1 MSKSESSGPTERAV
15 IVVLRVMVGWIFL
28 WAAIHHYGNSAYVGA
43 FLSAT
48 KTFHPI
54 YGALARS
61 PLLPVISFLVE
72 YGHLLIGLSL
82 ITGFLVRA
90 SGPFAILIMLLYWT
104 AHMNFPYIDN
114 ANYVIVD
121 EHLIIAAVIV
131 WLMVRHAG
139 QVCGLDGLVARMAP
153 VRRSAGMRW
162 LVGLSPQGRAV

>member
-1 MSKSESSGPTERAV
+1 MPKSEPSGPAERAV
-15 IVVLRVMVGWIFL
+15 IVALRMMVGWIFL

-43 FLSAT
+43 FLSST

-54 YGALARS
+54 YGALAQS

-82 ITGFLVRA
+82 IAGFMVRV
-90 SGPFAILIMLLYWT
+90 SGPFAVLIMLLYWT

-114 ANYVIVD
+114 PNYLLVD

-131 WLMVRHAG
+131 WLMIRRAG
-139 QVCGLDGLVARMAP
+139 QVCGLDGLIARTAA
-153 VRRSAGMRW
+153 VRGSARIRW
-162 LVGLSPQGRAV
+162 LVGMGLREQP